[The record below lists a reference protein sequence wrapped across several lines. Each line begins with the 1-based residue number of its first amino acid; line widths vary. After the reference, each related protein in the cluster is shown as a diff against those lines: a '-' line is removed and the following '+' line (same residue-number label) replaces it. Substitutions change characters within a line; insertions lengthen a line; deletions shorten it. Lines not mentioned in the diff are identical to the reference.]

1 MFDLSLIGG
10 SSATGSSATGMQ
22 VASSWV
28 NAKQVRFS
36 DLVNCHLA
44 K

>member
-1 MFDLSLIGG
+1 MPLVTVTLVAVSL
-10 SSATGSSATGMQ
+10 ACR
-22 VASSWV
+22 WV